1 MVNHLFVDLVGL
13 VRNGRFYM
21 GVLYSSFEMREG
33 EDLVHYEKR
42 ISDMLPFVSGMA
54 YFDLRNYDPH
64 TGEFHAYVEWEASVN
79 DSLAYRLPSG
89 GYHVK
94 ATIKQAYELHSLS
107 CGVPVYM
114 KLVVNQGK
122 LYSYRTYIIFLGR
135 FFSLEFGGGPLIPFE
150 ERYEELGCVAVPS
163 GVENSVDAVSGSQ
176 RASGS
181 QRYIRL
187 GSQRFIWTGSGL
199 RYFTGSGIRVL
210 TGSGMRY
217 FAGIGLGYLTG
228 SGIYGG
234 YLGSQRHYRG
244 SWRHEYEYEYGLGSQ
259 RYIRFGSQR
268 FVWTGSGLRYY
279 TGSGIR
285 YLTGSGMRYFTG
297 SGMRYFTGVGL
308 GYLAGSGVYGGN
320 LGSQRLY
327 RGSWR
332 HEYEHEYEYGLV
344 GSQRYLTFDVRYL
357 PEYTGDEGDY
367 AKMGN
372 SPIWGFPNSWQ
383 LINRKQRPVNKIG
396 GNDRFGYGLDLV

>member
-1 MVNHLFVDLVGL
+1 
-13 VRNGRFYM
+13 M

-122 LYSYRTYIIFLGR
+122 LYSYRTYIMFLGR

-187 GSQRFIWTGSGL
+187 GSQRF
-199 RYFTGSGIRVL
+199 
-210 TGSGMRY
+210 
-217 FAGIGLGYLTG
+217 
-228 SGIYGG
+228 
-234 YLGSQRHYRG
+234 
-244 SWRHEYEYEYGLGSQ
+244 
-259 RYIRFGSQR
+259 
-268 FVWTGSGLRYY
+268 VWTGSGLRYY

-297 SGMRYFTGVGL
+297 SGMRYFTGAGL
-308 GYLAGSGVYGGN
+308 GYLAGSGVYGGY

-383 LINRKQRPVNKIG
+383 LINRKRRPVNKIG

>member
-1 MVNHLFVDLVGL
+1 
-13 VRNGRFYM
+13 M
-21 GVLYSSFEMREG
+21 GVLCSSFEMREG
-33 EDLVHYEKR
+33 EDLAHYEKR

-54 YFDLRNYDPH
+54 YFDLRNYNPH
-64 TGEFHAYVEWEASVN
+64 TGEFNAYVEWDASVN
-79 DSLAYRLPSG
+79 DSLAYSLPSG

-122 LYSYRTYIIFLGR
+122 LYSYRTYIMFLGR
-135 FFSLEFGGGPLIPFE
+135 FFSLEFGGGQLIPFE
-150 ERYEELGCVAVPS
+150 ERYEELGCVAVSS

-176 RASGS
+176 RTLGSQRLHEFEYEYGIGS

-199 RYFTGSGIRVL
+199 RYFTGSGIRYL

-268 FVWTGSGLRYY
+268 FVWTGSGLRY
-279 TGSGIR
+279 
-285 YLTGSGMRYFTG
+285 FTG
-297 SGMRYFTGVGL
+297 SGVRYL
-308 GYLAGSGVYGGN
+308 SGSSPLRI
-320 LGSQRLY
+320 LGSFSRLY
-327 RGSWR
+327 GSQ
-332 HEYEHEYEYGLV
+332 GIS

-357 PEYTGDEGDY
+357 PEYTGDDGDY